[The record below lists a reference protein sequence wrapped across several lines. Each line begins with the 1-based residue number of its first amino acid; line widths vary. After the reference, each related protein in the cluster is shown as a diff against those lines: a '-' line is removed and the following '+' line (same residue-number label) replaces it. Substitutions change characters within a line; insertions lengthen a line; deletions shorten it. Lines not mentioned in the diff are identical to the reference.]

1 MSFDEERFASV
12 VVDVAVVRASG
23 RARATH
29 RLVEDPERVRLH
41 RAPRATGAA
50 ASEAASETGDDGKE
64 KVSVEEAIRGVSQKK
79 KRRARRR
86 ARVGETKETL
96 VTRVRCGADET

>member
-1 MSFDEERFASV
+1 VSFDEERFASV

-64 KVSVEEAIRGVSQKK
+64 KVSVEEAIRGV
-79 KRRARRR
+79 
-86 ARVGETKETL
+86 
-96 VTRVRCGADET
+96 